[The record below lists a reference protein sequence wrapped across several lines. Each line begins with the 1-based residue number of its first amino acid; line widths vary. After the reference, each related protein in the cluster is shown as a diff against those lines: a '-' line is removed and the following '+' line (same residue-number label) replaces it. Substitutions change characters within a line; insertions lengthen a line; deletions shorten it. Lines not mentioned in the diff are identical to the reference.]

1 MRPHLASRLGWAF
14 SLSLLSSLL
23 FPFYTTITGSDWTQ
37 QTLGSPLFSILFLL
51 LLLLHDPFLDHYLN
65 VYDYTR
71 EKETSESPVLPFW
84 PALRAFCIKYKRSW
98 CILLLLLLLLLLF
111 PKREKKKKKKIW
123 QKNCFKT
130 QLGTTPNDAQLL
142 IQANKFIWHWRC
154 GALPPSSSRSTV
166 IWSIQK
172 YTPHQKERKKE
183 RTKLNDLF
191 RDTDIRERKRE
202 SLHKDR
208 RRPPPG
214 QTDRQVV
221 VGPVARCAFAYYI
234 NLAKLVVVGSN
245 AMCNAMQC
253 ASEWSSSSRNRQ
265 WPHPRESLGRGLKRE
280 AGRRLFI
287 NRAKSLSPGHYCLAS
302 LLILLLLLLYVWG
315 VLWCSALHLPPWER
329 RRRRR
334 RRRSTPRLDPL
345 ERVSL
350 F

>member
-1 MRPHLASRLGWAF
+1 MIHFSIIISTYMTIQERKRRAKVQFSHFGRPYARSASNIKDHDVSSSFSSSSSSSSRKERRRRRRRYGKRIASRRSWGLRPTTRN
-14 SLSLLSSLL
+14 SLFKPTSL
-23 FPFYTTITGSDWTQ
+23 FGIEDAARG
-37 QTLGSPLFSILFLL
+37 LL
-51 LLLLHDPFLDHYLN
+51 LLLD
-65 VYDYTR
+65 
-71 EKETSESPVLPFW
+71 
-84 PALRAFCIKYKRSW
+84 
-98 CILLLLLLLLLLF
+98 
-111 PKREKKKKKKIW
+111 
-123 QKNCFKT
+123 
-130 QLGTTPNDAQLL
+130 
-142 IQANKFIWHWRC
+142 
-154 GALPPSSSRSTV
+154 PPSFGPSKNIPRT
-166 IWSIQK
+166 K
-172 YTPHQKERKKE
+172 KKERKKE

-334 RRRSTPRLDPL
+334 RTTPKLDPL